1 LVTTAQ
7 TVLPVR
13 LTTVIRRL
21 PAGAVEGGLCVL
33 SADAPALAETEADAV
48 GEAEGEALRLGEAD
62 GDGEGCEVLHAPED
76 GRAAAWGRS
85 AGWPP
90 PIPDSDHAP

>member
-7 TVLPVR
+7 TVLEVR

-21 PAGAVEGGLCVL
+21 PAGAVDGGRCVL
-33 SADAPALAETEADAV
+33 FGDALVLAEADAE

-62 GDGEGCEVLHAPED
+62 GEGEAEGGEALPGPD
-76 GRAAAWGRS
+76 RSGAAT
-85 AGWPP
+85 
-90 PIPDSDHAP
+90 